1 MRYATRYAMHH
12 AAGCP
17 AASSSTVAV
26 AHMAR
31 RQRNLAVLL
40 RKQRASVAYAIVRSN
55 RISLAIIKET
65 LPPVDGRVSMLLY
78 RYPAT
83 THLVWMERMAS
94 RYTRPRKEPQLGHA
108 MCGSAGAPQFGQV
121 TVWAALAFQFA
132 RREWVFA
139 REVLYL
145 GSAIVFPLFRSND

>member
-1 MRYATRYAMHH
+1 MRRAE
-12 AAGCP
+12 P
-17 AASSSTVAV
+17 AAVCGCGRC
-26 AHMAR
+26 AHGKTPAD
-31 RQRNLAVLL
+31 LAVLL
-40 RKQRASVAYAIVRSN
+40 RKQRTYVVRRSHAEINRNAIAV
-55 RISLAIIKET
+55 SLDNNKRNPAT
-65 LPPVDGRVSMLLY
+65 RRWQGFDALY

-83 THLVWMERMAS
+83 THLVWMERTAS

-108 MCGSAGAPQFGQV
+108 MCGSVGAPQFGQV

>member
-1 MRYATRYAMHH
+1 MQSPYH
-12 AAGCP
+12 
-17 AASSSTVAV
+17 
-26 AHMAR
+26 
-31 RQRNLAVLL
+31 L
-40 RKQRASVAYAIVRSN
+40 I
-55 RISLAIIKET
+55 IIKET
-65 LPPVDGRVSMLLY
+65 LPPVDGRVSMLY
-78 RYPAT
+78 T
-83 THLVWMERMAS
+83 VI

-108 MCGSAGAPQFGQV
+108 MCGSVGAPQFGQV